1 MYNKS
6 KFLKV
11 SMKSS
16 YPMIVYL
23 RVRRFIGFISGFLKI
38 WLTGLTIFTSFQGR
52 NQIRTNVVVTF
63 QFSNW
68 EFSSLLFTHN
78 YRNSQSESVIMSKVI
93 TSKRKKKTEIVHL
106 CISAL
111 SKKEEMVFRL
121 SLLYLD
127 LAQMYAGRR
136 AENLN
141 FEFQLPDK
149 SKY

>member
-106 CISAL
+106 SVVRYPKKKRWSLGYPFCIWISLKCMQADAL
-111 SKKEEMVFRL
+111 RIWISNSNYWK
-121 SLLYLD
+121 
-127 LAQMYAGRR
+127 
-136 AENLN
+136 N
-141 FEFQLPDK
+141 
-149 SKY
+149 